1 LVFGFF
7 LTRQS
12 STGFIVPDYEEAK
25 EQNDDIFVH
34 QSSLQMPGFRSL
46 DEGEEVEFIVRLGKR
61 GLEAENVT
69 GLGGAPIR
77 GHRIH
82 PLGKRKEKEI
92 R

>member
-1 LVFGFF
+1 
-7 LTRQS
+7 
-12 STGFIVPDYEEAK
+12 
-25 EQNDDIFVH
+25 
-34 QSSLQMPGFRSL
+34 MPGFRSL
-46 DEGEEVEFIVRLGKR
+46 DEGEAVEFNVRLGKR

-69 GLGGAPIR
+69 GLGGVAIR